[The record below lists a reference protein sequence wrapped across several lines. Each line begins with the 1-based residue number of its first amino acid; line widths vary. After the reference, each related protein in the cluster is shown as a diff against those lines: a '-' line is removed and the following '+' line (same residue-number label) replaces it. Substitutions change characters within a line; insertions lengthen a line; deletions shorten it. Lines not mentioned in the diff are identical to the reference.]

1 MPTQPL
7 PELLQRL
14 TEEGYTD
21 VCRAEEDGL
30 HFLHNHAVYPAE
42 DLKVEQVFR
51 LEGTSAP
58 DEQVV
63 VFALSS
69 PDGKCKATFSS
80 PHGLDTD
87 PLDADA
93 IQRLSMVP
101 PEERGAT
108 HQRASLQPQ
117 Y

>member
-14 TEEGYTD
+14 TKEGYTD

-30 HFLHNHAVYPAE
+30 HFLHSHAAYPAE

-63 VFALSS
+63 VFALVS
-69 PDGKCKATFSS
+69 PDGKCRGTFSS
-80 PHGLDTD
+80 PHGVDTD

-93 IQRLSMVP
+93 IQRLSMPP
-101 PEERGAT
+101 PE
-108 HQRASLQPQ
+108 QREGLQGQQALQPQ

>member
-7 PELLQRL
+7 PQLLQRL

-21 VCRAEEDGL
+21 VCRTEEDGL
-30 HFLHNHAVYPAE
+30 HFLYGHAVFAAE
-42 DLKVEQVFR
+42 DLKVDQVFR

-69 PDGKCKATFSS
+69 PDGKLKGTFSS

-87 PLDADA
+87 PLDADT
-93 IQRLSMVP
+93 IQRLSMRP
-101 PEERGAT
+101 AD
-108 HQRASLQPQ
+108 QRSTTAARESLQPQ